1 MIDKPIDKPL
11 EYSISDKP
19 LFEYVPFKKSRAVYQ
34 PVIKRLHTKFHSNI
48 IKNKPLFT
56 NTNPKKQIVIKN
68 IGTMNRT
75 HTLNAIKYT
84 LKSSSLDSFS
94 FGNDLDFGLD
104 TNTNSTQNNLAFN
117 ELGELVNLNQIIDDW
132 HSDCFSNDRGK
143 KALHLVFSLKESQ
156 SDSLKDILQNAV
168 KETLQA
174 NLNEYKY
181 IMIPHSHQNKPH
193 LHIIINRSNIFNGKK
208 LHFDSKESLAN
219 FYDTLREDF
228 AYNLFIYSQ
237 GKLDYTNE
245 VCNKDFRV
253 ALLNKK
259 IQDLENTSLDN
270 SNATISQNQFIQNS
284 FYQNQSNQK
293 IFTQTPPNHSNDLDS
308 NALKQDIDSI
318 ALQKKAMDSLE
329 SRAKSLSLEKA
340 NLERELKNKQI
351 YLNNVSKKI
360 ESTLSQGKNPTSLI
374 AKKDL
379 LKDEI
384 QTLQV
389 KISYT
394 SHDISEINKGFKQL
408 FDSNESFKDFTKH
421 FNSFHKKKALLSSF
435 NGFEK
440 YLSKDLITKLNY
452 IKAEVSQSQ
461 FALNQHFQ
469 TLQSS
474 IYTMLKSNQQSN
486 TYTLSKNF
494 YKLKRYKSI
503 VRALEFS
510 DSTSQANKSKALL
523 DLTQIEQE
531 LRALILQRM
540 EFLRLETAN
549 SKALISSYY
558 DKNQQSYDENPT
570 KFIESMLANPKSFKE
585 YKTLCRIHKKLVV
598 LDKELAM
605 ATKLCKKLEIIK
617 TMPKEQQYINNENIE
632 SFSTLKN
639 EVNFIIESKQKLE
652 QMPQSSQQSIKQTN
666 NQITTPQ
673 QQNPLIPTQT
683 TIQNPNQNYQNQ
695 SPQNDLPQQSQ
706 DKKLTQN
713 PNPQNKQQS
722 AQSQQNHKR

>member
-11 EYSISDKP
+11 EYSIGDEP
-19 LFEYVPFKKSRAVYQ
+19 LFEYVPFKKSKAVYQ
-34 PVIKRLHTKFHSNI
+34 PVIKRLRTKFHSNI
-48 IKNKPLFT
+48 VKNKPLFT

-68 IGTMNRT
+68 IGTMDKN

-94 FGNDLDFGLD
+94 FGNDLEFGSNASID
-104 TNTNSTQNNLAFN
+104 STQNNLAFN

-143 KALHLVFSLKESQ
+143 KALHLVFSLKEFQ
-156 SDSLKDILQNAV
+156 SDSLKDILQSAV

-259 IQDLENTSLDN
+259 IENLENTSLEN
-270 SNATISQNQFIQNS
+270 PLLQNQLIQNQFVP
-284 FYQNQSNQK
+284 NQSPNYPNQ
-293 IFTQTPPNHSNDLDS
+293 SNDLDS
-308 NALKQDIDSI
+308 NVIKQDIDSI
-318 ALQKKAMDSLE
+318 ALQKKAMQSLE
-329 SRAKSLSLEKA
+329 SRSKSLSLEKS

-351 YLNNVSKKI
+351 YLNNISKKI

-379 LKDEI
+379 IKDEI

-394 SHDISEINKGFKQL
+394 SHDISEINKGFKQI

-435 NGFEK
+435 KGFEK

-452 IKAEVSQSQ
+452 IKAEVTQSQ
-461 FALNQHFQ
+461 FALNQNFQ

-486 TYTLSKNF
+486 TYTLSKN
-494 YKLKRYKSI
+494 YHKLKRYKSI

-523 DLTQIEQE
+523 DLAQIEQE
-531 LRALILQRM
+531 LKALILQRM
-540 EFLRLETAN
+540 EFLRLEITN
-549 SKALISSYY
+549 SKALITSYY

-570 KFIESMLANPKSFKE
+570 KFIESMLINPQSFKE
-585 YKTLCRIHKKLVV
+585 YKTMCRIHKKLVF

-605 ATKLCKKLEIIK
+605 ATKLCKKLEIAKI
-617 TMPKEQQYINNENIE
+617 MPKEQQIINNQSIE
-632 SFSTLKN
+632 SFNTLKN
-639 EVNFIIESKQKLE
+639 EVDLVIESKQTIE
-652 QMPQSSQQSIKQTN
+652 QMPNQSQNPNNQAN
-666 NQITTPQ
+666 NQIATPKE
-673 QQNPLIPTQT
+673 QNPKIPTQT
-683 TIQNPNQNYQNQ
+683 TIQNPQNQNIAQNQ
-695 SPQNDLPQQSQ
+695 SPQNDLSQKSQ
-706 DKKLTQN
+706 DKHLIQN
-713 PNPQNKQQS
+713 PNQQNNQQS
-722 AQSQQNHKR
+722 TQSQQNHKR